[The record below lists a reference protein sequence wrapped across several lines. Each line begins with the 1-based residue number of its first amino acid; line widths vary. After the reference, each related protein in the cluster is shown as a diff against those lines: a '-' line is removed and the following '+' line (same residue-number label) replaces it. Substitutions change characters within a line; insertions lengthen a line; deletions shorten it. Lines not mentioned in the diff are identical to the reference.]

1 MTGMGTKWLAG
12 AVLGLPLSIA
22 LCTLA
27 ILWLPGGW
35 ESGVI
40 GALLICLP
48 LWAVIISV
56 SVLFSTSARAW
67 ALLAAANALS
77 FGVLWLPRLIAAS
90 GGGLTSL

>member
-27 ILWLPGGW
+27 IVWLPGGW

-40 GALLICLP
+40 SALLFCLP
-48 LWAVIISV
+48 LWAVIISL
-56 SVLFSTSARAW
+56 SVLFPTSARAW
-67 ALLAAANALS
+67 AVLAAANAVS
-77 FGVLWLPRLIAAS
+77 FGVLWLPRLMAS
-90 GGGLTSL
+90 

>member
-1 MTGMGTKWLAG
+1 MSCMGTKWLAG

-27 ILWLPGGW
+27 ILRLPGGW

-40 GALLICLP
+40 GALLVCLP

-56 SVLFSTSARAW
+56 SVLFPTSARAW
-67 ALLAAANALS
+67 GVLAAANALS
-77 FGVLWLPRLIAAS
+77 FGALWLPRLMV
-90 GGGLTSL
+90 T

>member
-1 MTGMGTKWLAG
+1 MSGMGTKWLAG

-27 ILWLPGGW
+27 ILWLPRGW

-40 GALLICLP
+40 GALLVCLP

-56 SVLFSTSARAW
+56 SVLFPTSARAW
-67 ALLAAANALS
+67 GVLAAANAVS
-77 FGVLWLPRLIAAS
+77 FGVLWLPRLMVA
-90 GGGLTSL
+90 

>member
-1 MTGMGTKWLAG
+1 MNGMGTKWLAG

-40 GALLICLP
+40 AALLVCLP

-56 SVLFSTSARAW
+56 SVLFPTSARAW
-67 ALLAAANALS
+67 TVLAAANAAS
-77 FGVLWLPRLIAAS
+77 FGALWLPRLMV
-90 GGGLTSL
+90 T

>member
-27 ILWLPGGW
+27 IQWLPGGW
-35 ESGVI
+35 ESGII
-40 GALLICLP
+40 GALLVCLP

-56 SVLFSTSARAW
+56 SVLFSSSSRAW
-67 ALLAAANALS
+67 TVLAAADALS
-77 FGVLWLPRLIAAS
+77 LGVLWLPRLMAA
-90 GGGLTSL
+90 

>member
-1 MTGMGTKWLAG
+1 MNGMGTKWLAG

-40 GALLICLP
+40 AALLVCLP

-56 SVLFSTSARAW
+56 SVLFPTSARAW
-67 ALLAAANALS
+67 TVLAAANAMS
-77 FGVLWLPRLIAAS
+77 FGVLWLPRLMVA
-90 GGGLTSL
+90 

>member
-1 MTGMGTKWLAG
+1 MSGMGTKWLAG

-27 ILWLPGGW
+27 IVWLPGGW

-40 GALLICLP
+40 GALLVCLP

-56 SVLFSTSARAW
+56 SVLFSSSARAW
-67 ALLAAANALS
+67 VVLAAANALS
-77 FGVLWLPRLIAAS
+77 FGVLWLPRLMAS
-90 GGGLTSL
+90 

>member
-1 MTGMGTKWLAG
+1 MSGMGTKWLAG

-40 GALLICLP
+40 GALLVCLP

-56 SVLFSTSARAW
+56 SALFPTSARAW
-67 ALLAAANALS
+67 GVLAAVNAVS
-77 FGVLWLPRLIAAS
+77 FGVLWLPRLMV
-90 GGGLTSL
+90 T

>member
-1 MTGMGTKWLAG
+1 MNGMGTKWLAG

-22 LCTLA
+22 LCSLA

-40 GALLICLP
+40 AALLACLP

-56 SVLFSTSARAW
+56 SVLFPTSARAW
-67 ALLAAANALS
+67 GVLMAANAVS
-77 FGVLWLPRLIAAS
+77 FGVLWLPRLMV
-90 GGGLTSL
+90 T

>member
-1 MTGMGTKWLAG
+1 MNGMGTKWLAG

-40 GALLICLP
+40 GALLVCLP

-56 SVLFSTSARAW
+56 SVLFSTNARAW
-67 ALLAAANALS
+67 AVLGAANVLA
-77 FGVLWLPRLIAAS
+77 FGVLWLPRLTA
-90 GGGLTSL
+90 

>member
-1 MTGMGTKWLAG
+1 MNGMGTKWLA
-12 AVLGLPLSIA
+12 ATVLGLPLSVA

-40 GALLICLP
+40 GALLVCLP

-56 SVLFSTSARAW
+56 SVLFRSSARAW
-67 ALLAAANALS
+67 GVLTAANALS
-77 FGVLWLPRLIAAS
+77 FGALWLPRLLVA
-90 GGGLTSL
+90 

>member
-1 MTGMGTKWLAG
+1 MNGVGTKWLAG
-12 AVLGLPLSIA
+12 TVLGLPLSVA

-40 GALLICLP
+40 GALLVCLP

-56 SVLFSTSARAW
+56 SVLFRSSARAW
-67 ALLAAANALS
+67 AVLTAANALS
-77 FGVLWLPRLIAAS
+77 FGALWLPRL
-90 GGGLTSL
+90 LVT

>member
-12 AVLGLPLSIA
+12 TVLGLPLSVA

-40 GALLICLP
+40 GALLVCLP

-56 SVLFSTSARAW
+56 SVLFPTSARAW
-67 ALLAAANALS
+67 TVLAAANAVS
-77 FGVLWLPRLIAAS
+77 YGALWLPRPLVA
-90 GGGLTSL
+90 

>member
-1 MTGMGTKWLAG
+1 MNGMGTKWLAG
-12 AVLGLPLSIA
+12 TVLGLPLSVA
-22 LCTLA
+22 LCTLS

-40 GALLICLP
+40 GALLACLR

-67 ALLAAANALS
+67 SVLAAANAVS
-77 FGVLWLPRLIAAS
+77 FGVLWLPRLMV
-90 GGGLTSL
+90 T

>member
-1 MTGMGTKWLAG
+1 MNGMGTKWLAG

-40 GALLICLP
+40 AALLVCLP

-56 SVLFSTSARAW
+56 SVLFPTSARAW
-67 ALLAAANALS
+67 TVLAAANAVS
-77 FGVLWLPRLIAAS
+77 FGVLWLPRLMVA
-90 GGGLTSL
+90 